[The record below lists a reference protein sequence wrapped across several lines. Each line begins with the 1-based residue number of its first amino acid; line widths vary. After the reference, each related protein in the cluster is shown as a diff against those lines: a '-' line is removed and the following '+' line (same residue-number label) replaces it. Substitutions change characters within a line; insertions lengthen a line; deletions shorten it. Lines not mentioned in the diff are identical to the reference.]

1 MAGLREEIVQSLEQ
15 VLAVLER
22 GEGEQ
27 SWKLYCALQH
37 RISIIVSLGPGWT
50 SIIRILLRC

>member
-22 GEGEQ
+22 GEGQQ
-27 SWKLYCALQH
+27 SWKFYCAL
-37 RISIIVSLGPGWT
+37 
-50 SIIRILLRC
+50 